1 MEIYEKEKKKLEDF
15 LKRKKLRLTGE
26 RTVLLEEILKTHG
39 HFSAEEVTKKVSIK
53 NLTISRASVYRN
65 LNILTLA
72 GIIRETAYGEKHKH
86 YEHIYDEELHH
97 HARCIVCHA
106 VTELPCH
113 RCEKNMENVL
123 EKHGFQVISHELIFY
138 GLCAE
143 CRQREKNKET
153 NRKELVN
160 KIYYE

>member
-15 LKRKKLRLTGE
+15 LRRKKLRLTGE

-39 HFSAEEVTKKVSIK
+39 HFSAEEVIKKASSE

-65 LNILTLA
+65 LNMLTQA

-97 HARCIVCHA
+97 HARCIVCHN
-106 VTELPCH
+106 VIELPCH
-113 RCEKNMENVL
+113 RCEKNLENVL
-123 EKHGFQVISHELIFY
+123 EAHGFQVISHELTFY

-143 CRQREKNKET
+143 CRQKEKNKDAGI
-153 NRKELVN
+153 KELP
-160 KIYYE
+160 KKAYHE